1 MSDTENKRRLITR
14 WELFFLILAI
24 LIILYAILQK
34 FGINVVEV
42 TEESEI
48 IQRPHQ

>member
-1 MSDTENKRRLITR
+1 MADSENNRRLITR

-24 LIILYAILQK
+24 LIILYAILQN
-34 FGINVVEV
+34 FGINVMEV
-42 TEESEI
+42 TEESEF